1 MYAIPVSIDV
11 LNLYLLYIIFRK
23 KESFFCKTIT
33 NHFVSCLRCISKS
46 DMIMNRYNNKKNIIK
61 QRGNKMT
68 NSEKALQMHEQWNGK
83 IETTAKAHVNSRED
97 LAIAYTPG
105 VAEPCKVIAKD
116 PDAAYK
122 YTIKA
127 NTIAVVSDGSAVLGL
142 GNIGAR
148 AAMPVMEGKAV
159 LFKKFGG
166 VNAVPICLDTQD
178 TEEIIKTIVN
188 IAPAFGGINLEDISA
203 PRCFEIEERL
213 KELLD
218 IPVFHDD
225 QHGTAIVVLAGVINA
240 LKVTGKAK
248 ESCKVVVNGAGSAGV
263 AITKLLL
270 TYGFQNVTMCDINGI
285 ISKASPNLNW
295 MQKKMTEVTNL
306 EGNTGT
312 LADALKGADIFVGV
326 SAPNI
331 VTKEMVASM
340 NQDAILFA
348 MANPVPEIM
357 PDLAKEAGAKV
368 VGTGRS
374 DFPNQVNNVVAFPGI
389 FKGALEGRAAQITEE
404 MKLATAKAIAG
415 LVPDEE
421 LNENNILPEA
431 FDPRVADA
439 VSKAVKELI

>member
-1 MYAIPVSIDV
+1 
-11 LNLYLLYIIFRK
+11 
-23 KESFFCKTIT
+23 
-33 NHFVSCLRCISKS
+33 
-46 DMIMNRYNNKKNIIK
+46 
-61 QRGNKMT
+61 MT

-83 IETTAKAHVNSRED
+83 LETAAKAHVNSRED

-116 PDAAYK
+116 PEAAYK
-122 YTIKA
+122 YTIKS
-127 NTIAVVSDGSAVLGL
+127 NTVAVVSDGSAVLGL
-142 GNIGAR
+142 GNIGAL

-159 LFKKFGG
+159 LFKEFGG
-166 VNAVPICLDTQD
+166 VNAVPVCLDTQD
-178 TEEIIKTIVN
+178 TEEIIKTVVN

-225 QHGTAIVVLAGVINA
+225 QHGTAIVVLAGIINA
-240 LKVTGKAK
+240 LKVTGKKK
-248 ESCKVVVNGAGSAGV
+248 EDCRVVVNGAGSAGV

-270 TYGFQNVTMCDINGI
+270 TYGFEHITMCDINGI
-285 ISKASPNLNW
+285 ISSSSPNLNW

-306 EGNTGT
+306 ENKTGSLT
-312 LADALKGADIFVGV
+312 DAMRGADIFVGV
-326 SAPNI
+326 SAPGI

-340 NQDAILFA
+340 NSDAILFA

-357 PDLAKEAGAKV
+357 PDLAKEAGARV

-389 FKGALEGRAAQITEE
+389 FKGALEGRATQITEE
-404 MKLATAKAIAG
+404 MKLATANAIAS
-415 LVPDEE
+415 LVSDEE

-431 FDPRVADA
+431 FDSRVADV